1 MPSVPFTCEATHTP
15 NVYVD
20 GTFWVGRYNSGGG
33 VETPGDS
40 YPAND
45 STTYNLIGVRGYVW
59 DEGPYALSAV
69 VTQLSGP
76 ARTLTVSIS
85 GGYVFRVDRTSADYT
100 GTSFEIQF
108 FADSGATA
116 FGDPVLLACE
126 V

>member
-1 MPSVPFTCEATHTP
+1 MEVSSHAVSEK
-15 NVYVD
+15 
-20 GTFWVGRYNSGGG
+20 RISGL
-33 VETPGDS
+33 
-40 YPAND
+40 Y
-45 STTYNLIGVRGYVW
+45 
-59 DEGPYALSAV
+59 
-69 VTQLSGP
+69 
-76 ARTLTVSIS
+76 IS